1 MSGPFTFFLE
11 ILIILDYGLKRDV
24 MTWMCKRNSILIKRL
39 YSKVKR
45 AIGLQK

>member
-24 MTWMCKRNSILIKRL
+24 MN
-39 YSKVKR
+39 
-45 AIGLQK
+45 